1 MLAASLE
8 IAFGRLS
15 WLPARIAEQRDLTRW
30 NGWYDTEP
38 IPAGKGGRARCF
50 ARKVTSGSRGVMIMN
65 VKACGATRRMSRLA
79 RWLAGRNA
87 LRRPVDRIEGAVLVV
102 LSAACLVA
110 VAVAAILGTHTYQS
124 QRAASAGLR
133 PAVAVLIQ
141 AGPFYGSMAHLGQA
155 EAHWR
160 DPGGGEQSGML
171 TTVTTPGIIRA
182 AAGARIPVW
191 LDRSGQPAAPPGGQV
206 AMIVDALAV
215 GAGAAGGA
223 VAALLICYALCRLAL
238 DRRRLAAWESAWSLT
253 GPRWTTR
260 R

>member
-1 MLAASLE
+1 
-8 IAFGRLS
+8 
-15 WLPARIAEQRDLTRW
+15 
-30 NGWYDTEP
+30 
-38 IPAGKGGRARCF
+38 
-50 ARKVTSGSRGVMIMN
+50 MIMN
-65 VKACGATRRMSRLA
+65 VKARRVTRQMRRLV

-124 QRAASAGLR
+124 HRAASAGLR
-133 PAVAVLIQ
+133 PAVAVLTQ
-141 AGPFYGSMAHLGQA
+141 AGPFYGSLPYLGRA
-155 EAHWR
+155 EARWR
-160 DPGGGEQSGML
+160 DPGGREQSGAL
-171 TTVTTPGIIRA
+171 TTVTTPGIIDA

-206 AMIVDALAV
+206 AMIIYALAV
-215 GAGAAGGA
+215 GAGAAGSA
-223 VAALLICYALCRLAL
+223 MAALLICYALCRLAL
-238 DRRRLAAWESAWSLT
+238 DRRRLAAWESAWSKT